1 MADKFYYKIVNDN
14 TGSVVFYVSVDV
26 PVKDDKVCEVLDI
39 KGHHAESVTKEE
51 FERETEDNF
60 DE

>member
-1 MADKFYYKIVNDN
+1 MADKYYYKIVNDN

-26 PVKDDKVCEVLDI
+26 PVQDNKVCEVLNLD
-39 KGHHAESVTKEE
+39 GHHAESVTEEE
-51 FERETEDNF
+51 FVRETM